1 MQLRHGPLASFSFGS
16 EFQSTMVQLR
26 TVAAILAS
34 QAVASLATPMI
45 PFLAPAP
52 TIRLDDATFSGFTS
66 DKTEQFLGIPF
77 AYPP

>member
-1 MQLRHGPLASFSFGS
+1 
-16 EFQSTMVQLR
+16 MVQLR

-52 TIRLDDATFSGFTS
+52 TFRLDDATFSGFTS
-66 DKTEQFLGIPF
+66 GKTEQFLGIPF